1 MRRSLALLLL
11 LAACKF
17 TEDKTSST
25 ASSASKP
32 APQSH
37 AASGQTI
44 RVKGSETMRGLAT
57 RLGAAYKDAK
67 LAVDGGGSSAGLAAL
82 LSGGADIA
90 TSSRTASADERA
102 AGLVETPVAYDTI
115 AFYVHEMNP
124 VHELTMQQLGGI
136 VTRKITN
143 WREVGGVNAP
153 ITVYGE
159 AAARGV
165 TTYLGMPE
173 GGPQPNRDYTDPKG
187 VLAAVD
193 ADPAG
198 FGYTGLA
205 AAPHTRLL
213 WVRRPDGIAVAPT
226 PQTIRDRSYPLSGRF
241 YLYSRADAPE
251 HVRKFVAW
259 AASPAAKK
267 AVEEAGYVQNAE
279 R

>member
-1 MRRSLALLLL
+1 
-11 LAACKF
+11 
-17 TEDKTSST
+17 
-25 ASSASKP
+25 
-32 APQSH
+32 
-37 AASGQTI
+37 
-44 RVKGSETMRGLAT
+44 MRGLAA
-57 RLGAAYKDAK
+57 RLGSSYKDAK

-82 LSGGADIA
+82 AAGQADVA
-90 TSSRTASADERA
+90 TSSRMASAEERA
-102 AGLVETPVAYDTI
+102 AGLVETPVAFDAI

-124 VHELTMQQLGGI
+124 VHELSMQQLGGI

-153 ITVYGE
+153 IALYGE

-173 GGPQPNRDYTDPKG
+173 GQSPQPTRDYTDPKG

-198 FGYTGLA
+198 LGYTGLA

-213 WVRRPDGIAVAPT
+213 WIRRADGTDVAPT
-226 PQTIRDRSYPLSGRF
+226 AQTIRDRSYPLSGRF
-241 YLYSRADAPE
+241 YLYSRSDAPE

-267 AVEEAGYVQNAE
+267 AVEEAGYVQPK
-279 R
+279 